1 MCSVSYYEQGKYHEK
16 ALHVHGL
23 LLMTLAVIWV
33 NAKSGNESGGKK
45 SWRQA
50 IHTIRNLY
58 LDIDPALVII
68 SANRQTNFT
77 DEQIRELRSLATRYQ
92 DTLAKN
98 RGIAQDARE
107 ELDRA
112 MLQDP
117 LDENTVRKASERAIL
132 SDAASTRTRLQFWLE
147 ARQRLGKE
155 PLTKLRQAMAKHL
168 HSAIEDERSGS
179 SEIIPPQKPQ
189 LPAKD

>member
-1 MCSVSYYEQGKYHEK
+1 MKKSSFILSLFLVIAVAVS
-16 ALHVHGL
+16 
-23 LLMTLAVIWV
+23 V
-33 NAKSGNESGGKK
+33 NAKSDGEGSGKK
-45 SWRQA
+45 NWRQA
-50 IHTIRNLY
+50 MHSTRNLY
-58 LDIDPALVII
+58 LDVDPALVIV
-68 SANRQTNFT
+68 SVNRQTNFT

-117 LDENTVRKASERAIL
+117 LDENAVRKATERAIL

-168 HSAIEDERSGS
+168 HSTIEDKSPGGP
-179 SEIIPPQKPQ
+179 EIIPPQRPQ

>member
-1 MCSVSYYEQGKYHEK
+1 MKKNIVI
-16 ALHVHGL
+16 LGL
-23 LLMTLAVIWV
+23 LLALTTAAPG
-33 NAKSGNESGGKK
+33 NAKAGGEGSGKK

-50 IHTIRNLY
+50 MHTTRNLY
-58 LDIDPALVII
+58 LDVDPALVIV
-68 SANRQTNFT
+68 AVNRQTNLT

-98 RGIAQDARE
+98 RGIAEDARE
-107 ELDRA
+107 ELERA

-117 LDENTVRKASERAIL
+117 LDEEAVRKATERAIL
-132 SDAASTRTRLQFWLE
+132 SDAASTRARLQFWLE
-147 ARQRLGKE
+147 ARRRLGKE

-168 HSAIEDERSGS
+168 HSTIEDKS
-179 SEIIPPQKPQ
+179 SSSPEIIPPPKPQ